1 MCETCGC
8 SDDSKPKLI
17 NLQSGRT
24 LAIGSANEREVVDHE
39 HAGSAKHGHHRHH
52 HHDHDH
58 LVHDHGHSHD
68 EPGHTH
74 SHSHSHLRSHAHSQP
89 QSATVRL
96 ETDVLAKNNRLAERN
111 RGWFA
116 GRNILALNLMS
127 APGAGKTTLLERTIN
142 DLRSELALSVIEG
155 DQETINDAERIR
167 ATGCHVVQINTG
179 TGCHLDAV
187 MLAKGLQ
194 ELAPPVNSIVMIEN
208 VGNLVCPALFDLGE
222 SAKVVITSV
231 TEGDDKPLKY
241 PHIFRESSVM
251 ILNKIDLLPYVPFDV
266 ARCLEFVRQ
275 VNPGLR
281 VIPVSALR
289 GDGLNEWYKWIR
301 HEMKR
306 MSD

>member
-1 MCETCGC
+1 
-8 SDDSKPKLI
+8 
-17 NLQSGRT
+17 
-24 LAIGSANEREVVDHE
+24 
-39 HAGSAKHGHHRHH
+39 
-52 HHDHDH
+52 
-58 LVHDHGHSHD
+58 
-68 EPGHTH
+68 
-74 SHSHSHLRSHAHSQP
+74 
-89 QSATVRL
+89 L

-142 DLRSELALSVIEG
+142 DLRTELALSVIEG

-167 ATGCHVVQINTG
+167 ATGCSVVQINTG

-194 ELAPPVNSIVMIEN
+194 ELAPPMNSIVMIEN

-241 PHIFRESSVM
+241 PHMFRESTVM
-251 ILNKIDLLPYVPFDV
+251 ILNKVDLLPYVPFSM
-266 ARCLEFVRQ
+266 ARCLDFVRQ
-275 VNPGLR
+275 VNPRLR

-289 GDGLNEWYKWIR
+289 GDGLDEWYDWIR
-301 HEMKR
+301 REMK
-306 MSD
+306 SCFQ

>member
-8 SDDSKPKLI
+8 SDDSKPKLV
-17 NLQSGRT
+17 NLQSGQT
-24 LAIGSANEREVVDHE
+24 LAIGTANDRDVEHE
-39 HAGSAKHGHHRHH
+39 HAGSAQHDRHRHH

-58 LVHDHGHSHD
+58 HYDHHHDHDHDHDHD
-68 EPGHTH
+68 EAHNGHTH
-74 SHSHSHLRSHAHSQP
+74 SHAHTHSHSEA
-89 QSATVRL
+89 ATVRL

-142 DLRSELALSVIEG
+142 DLRTELALSVIEG

-167 ATGCHVVQINTG
+167 ATGCSVVQINTG

-194 ELAPPVNSIVMIEN
+194 ELAPPMNSIVMIEN

-241 PHIFRESSVM
+241 PHMFRESTVM
-251 ILNKIDLLPYVPFDV
+251 ILNKVDLLPYVPFSM
-266 ARCLEFVRQ
+266 ARCLDFVRQ
-275 VNPGLR
+275 VNPRLR

-289 GDGLNEWYKWIR
+289 GDGLDEWYDWIR
-301 HEMKR
+301 REMK
-306 MSD
+306 SCSQ

>member
-1 MCETCGC
+1 MCEICGC
-8 SDDSKPKLI
+8 SDDSKTKLI
-17 NLQSGRT
+17 NLQSGQT
-24 LAIGSANEREVVDHE
+24 LVIGTANDRDID
-39 HAGSAKHGHHRHH
+39 HAGSAHLGRHEH
-52 HHDHDH
+52 DHHDHDH
-58 LVHDHGHSHD
+58 HHHDHDHGHSHD
-68 EPGHTH
+68 EAGNGH
-74 SHSHSHLRSHAHSQP
+74 SHSHAHSHSHKQ
-89 QSATVRL
+89 ATTVRL

-142 DLRSELALSVIEG
+142 DLRTELALSVVEG

-187 MLAKGLQ
+187 MLANGLQ

-251 ILNKIDLLPYVPFDV
+251 ILNKVDLLPYVPFDV
-266 ARCLEFVRQ
+266 TRCLEFVRQ
-275 VNPGLR
+275 LNPRLR
-281 VIPVSALR
+281 VILVSALR
-289 GDGLNEWYKWIR
+289 GDGLEEWYDWIR
-301 HEMKR
+301 DEVR
-306 MSD
+306 SSLYI

>member
-8 SDDSKPKLI
+8 SDDSKPKLV
-17 NLQSGRT
+17 NLQSGQT
-24 LAIGSANEREVVDHE
+24 LVIGTANDRDVEHE
-39 HAGSAKHGHHRHH
+39 HAGSAQHDRHRHH

-58 LVHDHGHSHD
+58 HYDHHHDHDHDHDHD
-68 EPGHTH
+68 EAHNGHTH
-74 SHSHSHLRSHAHSQP
+74 SHAHTHSHSEA
-89 QSATVRL
+89 ATVRL

-142 DLRSELALSVIEG
+142 DLRTELALSVIEG

-167 ATGCHVVQINTG
+167 ATGCSVVQINTG

-194 ELAPPVNSIVMIEN
+194 ELAPPMNSIVMIEN

-241 PHIFRESSVM
+241 PHMFRESTVM
-251 ILNKIDLLPYVPFDV
+251 ILNKVDLLPYVPFSM
-266 ARCLEFVRQ
+266 ARCLDFVRQ
-275 VNPGLR
+275 VNPRLR

-289 GDGLNEWYKWIR
+289 GDGVDEWYDWIR
-301 HEMKR
+301 REMK
-306 MSD
+306 SCSQ